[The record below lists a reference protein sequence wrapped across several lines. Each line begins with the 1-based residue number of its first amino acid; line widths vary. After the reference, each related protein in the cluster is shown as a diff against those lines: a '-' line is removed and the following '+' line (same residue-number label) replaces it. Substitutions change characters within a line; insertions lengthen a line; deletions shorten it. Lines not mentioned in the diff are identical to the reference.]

1 MYGIFTYIWLNLVV
15 NVGKYTIHG
24 CYGICGSPLMPKT
37 LSRPMQGGFLGWVL
51 LVDDGFMIGCFFV
64 WIFCWENMV
73 STNPL
78 LTVYFTHPFSICK
91 SVSLRL
97 MYVPNSV
104 MNFAEV
110 C

>member
-1 MYGIFTYIWLNLVV
+1 MG
-15 NVGKYTIHG
+15 
-24 CYGICGSPLMPKT
+24 
-37 LSRPMQGGFLGWVL
+37 
-51 LVDDGFMIGCFFV
+51 VDFV
-64 WIFCWENMV
+64 WIFCWGNMV

-97 MYVPNSV
+97 MYVPNSL